1 MMLVRL
7 LIAAIA
13 GVAVIG
19 LLLAVL
25 AWLSYREP
33 GNESMSS
40 VDHTSVFESWF
51 RRRGAPP
58 SGFEIVDRGVIVPV
72 DRAPDLLRTC
82 SRPSVA
88 PIEGYWR
95 PNAGMVRELEAGLA
109 DAVAQRRDLEPLDG
123 YARQYAGVVSG
134 GRRLI
139 YGSFVL
145 FRYAGDDW
153 RNNVV
158 QLCDGGN
165 AAFGVDFDIAAKTF
179 GELRING
186 AF

>member
-1 MMLVRL
+1 ML
-7 LIAAIA
+7 AA
-13 GVAVIG
+13 
-19 LLLAVL
+19 L

-33 GNESMSS
+33 GSETMST
-40 VDHTSVFESWF
+40 VDHTRVFESWF
-51 RRRGAPP
+51 RRRRAAAP
-58 SGFEIVDRGVIVPV
+58 SSFEIVDRGVIVPV
-72 DRAPDLLRTC
+72 ERAADLLRTC
-82 SRPSVA
+82 SRPSVT

-95 PNAGMVRELEAGLA
+95 PTASMVRELETGL
-109 DAVAQRRDLEPLDG
+109 DAAVVDRGDLEALDG

-153 RNNVV
+153 RTNVV

-165 AAFGVDFDIAAKTF
+165 AAFGVDFDVAAKTF
-179 GELRING
+179 GELRVNG
-186 AF
+186 AY

>member
-1 MMLVRL
+1 MFVRL
-7 LIAAIA
+7 LIAAVGA
-13 GVAVIG
+13 TAVIG
-19 LLLAVL
+19 VLLALL

-33 GNESMSS
+33 GNDAMST
-40 VDHTSVFESWF
+40 VDNTRVFESWF
-51 RRRGAPP
+51 RRRSAAP
-58 SGFEIVDRGVIVPV
+58 SGFELIDRGVIVPV
-72 DRAPDLLRTC
+72 DRAADLLRTC
-82 SRPSVA
+82 SRPSVS

-95 PNAGMVRELEAGLA
+95 PNAGMVRELETGL
-109 DAVAQRRDLEPLDG
+109 DAALAERNDLEPLDR

-153 RNNVV
+153 RTNVV

-165 AAFGVDFDIAAKTF
+165 AAFGVDFDVAAKSF

>member
-1 MMLVRL
+1 MFVRL
-7 LIAAIA
+7 LIAA
-13 GVAVIG
+13 VAATAIIG
-19 LLLAVL
+19 ILLAAL

-33 GNESMSS
+33 GNEAMSE
-40 VDHTSVFESWF
+40 VEHTRVFESWF
-51 RRRGAPP
+51 RRRSAAP
-58 SGFEIVDRGVIVPV
+58 SDFELVDRGVIVPV
-72 DRAPDLLRTC
+72 ERAPDLLRTC
-82 SRPSVA
+82 SRASVA

-109 DAVAQRRDLEPLDG
+109 DSVAQRVDLEPLDG

-145 FRYAGDDW
+145 FRYAGDEW
-153 RNNVV
+153 RNKVV

-165 AAFGVDFDIAAKTF
+165 AAFGVDFDVSAKTF
-179 GELRING
+179 GELRVNSV
-186 AF
+186 F